1 MRRLDEELKK
11 KMNTHQ
17 ENQLSLIEKQRRSW
31 EITREK
37 AEQMSQIFDSL
48 IITSNKGSGH
58 LISSESKF
66 KELNVPIVKVTV
78 KASSF
83 SSIKRDQCPNL
94 MNLSRVS
101 NPPTTGFN

>member
-1 MRRLDEELKK
+1 MSILGNSGFSSYIYIYIYIDIISDLLAVRRLDEELKK

-48 IITSNKGSGH
+48 IITSNKGNG
-58 LISSESKF
+58 
-66 KELNVPIVKVTV
+66 
-78 KASSF
+78 
-83 SSIKRDQCPNL
+83 
-94 MNLSRVS
+94 
-101 NPPTTGFN
+101 